1 MRVLFAAHPAIG
13 HFLPLVPLAWAF
25 QTAGHEALVA
35 IALHHDLAARSGL
48 EVVNVAPDFDL
59 DAIFAEAAREHPE
72 FMKPVDPKHA
82 INIEEFAGPL
92 AAVNRPMVER
102 LVALADDWR
111 PDLVVYDQATTAGL
125 IAAGRLGVPAVQRNI
140 SGWRTNKMHERA
152 AFYLA
157 DLCERYGVSV
167 PSPDLTVECFPP
179 SMLAGQEPEGWFMRW
194 MPYSGGGVLGDRLP
208 QPPPDRPRVAVTM
221 GTIELQSFGV
231 SAMESLVAEA
241 AKVDAE
247 FVLALGDDIDVG
259 PLGALPPNVRSVGWM
274 PLNALL
280 RTCTAIVHHGG
291 GGTALAA
298 IDAGLPQLL
307 APHPRDAFQRTVWN
321 AVAQRGIG
329 LVSQPEDV
337 DAALLNRLIADEG
350 LRAATAEVRAEM
362 IGLPTVEATAR
373 RIAEHI
379 GQ

>member
-25 QTAGHEALVA
+25 QAAGHEVLVA
-35 IALHHDLAARSGL
+35 TALHHDLAARSGL

-59 DAIFAEAAREHPE
+59 DAVFAKAAREHPE
-72 FMKPVDPKHA
+72 FMKPVDPKQA
-82 INIEEFAGPL
+82 IDIEEFAGPL
-92 AAVNRPMVER
+92 AAVNRPLVER
-102 LVALADDWR
+102 LVGLADDWR

-125 IAAGRLGVPAVQRNI
+125 IAAGRRGVPAVQRNI
-140 SGWRTNKMHERA
+140 SGWRTNKMHEKA
-152 AFYLA
+152 ALYLA
-157 DLCERYGVSV
+157 DLCERYDVSV
-167 PSPDLTVECFPP
+167 PAPAVTVECFPP

-208 QPPPDRPRVAVTM
+208 PPPPDRPRVAVSM
-221 GTIELQSFGV
+221 GTVELQSFGV
-231 SAMESLVAEA
+231 VALEPVVA
-241 AKVDAE
+241 AAGEVDAE
-247 FVLALGDDIDVG
+247 FVLALGDDIDVS
-259 PLGALPPNVRSVGWM
+259 PLGDLPPNVRSVGWT
-274 PLNALL
+274 PLNSLL

-321 AVAQRGIG
+321 AVARRGIG
-329 LVSQPEDV
+329 LVSEPEKV
-337 DAALLNRLIADEG
+337 DAALLDRLITDEA

-362 IGLPTVEATAR
+362 TGLPTVAATVR
-373 RIAEHI
+373 RIAEHL
-379 GQ
+379 GR